1 MATKIQSALQTANV
15 ALLLRD
21 EASGDYPCAYS
32 CVFSFHNRRALPY
45 PCDGGLKRDSALITR
60 LIELGQPIDLEG
72 YDPQFKS
79 RSENF
84 DSNELPG
91 EEGEILR
98 KLNSALLLPIMAKDG
113 LLGVISIGAHLGD
126 LPFSNEDKRLLLSVG
141 GPTSF
146 ALENLRLIERTI
158 EDAHRSWKPKTSS
171 APASLKRHAN
181 CNFQCYRETFH
192 NCPTWIS
199 RLI

>member
-1 MATKIQSALQTANV
+1 
-15 ALLLRD
+15 
-21 EASGDYPCAYS
+21 
-32 CVFSFHNRRALPY
+32 
-45 PCDGGLKRDSALITR
+45 LKRDSALIAR
-60 LIELGQPIDLEG
+60 LIESGQPIDLAG

-126 LPFSNEDKRLLLSVG
+126 LPFSSEDKRLLLSVG

-146 ALENLRLIERTI
+146 ALENIRLI
-158 EDAHRSWKPKTSS
+158 
-171 APASLKRHAN
+171 
-181 CNFQCYRETFH
+181 
-192 NCPTWIS
+192 
-199 RLI
+199 